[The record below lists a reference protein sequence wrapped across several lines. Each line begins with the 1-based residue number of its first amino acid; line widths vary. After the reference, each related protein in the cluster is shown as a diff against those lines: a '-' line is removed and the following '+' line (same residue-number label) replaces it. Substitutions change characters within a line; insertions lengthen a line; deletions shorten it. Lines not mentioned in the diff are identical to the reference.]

1 MQNKLIKISVIGKT
15 NAGKSTFINAIIG
28 ETISITNKK
37 VNTTQDLITGIIT
50 KNNTQIIFFDTP
62 GSNNLIKKNNY
73 FKKEFKTNIWESI
86 LICDIILYIIDVNK
100 YNFNEVSL
108 DLKKIDES
116 KKLIVLVFNK
126 IDLINTKNILKY
138 IEEINKL
145 RIVDSFFNISAKYK
159 KGLNKLLDF
168 LKNKAKKNNF
178 LYNEN
183 IVTNK
188 SDIFISNECTRNS
201 ILKYVHKEIPYNVII
216 KNVEYKILK
225 NNNIKIKQILEIKN
239 DRYKPIILGKKGQNI
254 KKIREHSQK
263 IISSILKEKVHLY
276 LQIKKTND

>member
-15 NAGKSTFINAIIG
+15 NAGKSTFVNAAVG

-50 KNNTQIIFFDTP
+50 KDDTQIIFFDTP

-73 FKKEFKTNIWESI
+73 FIKEFKTNIWESI
-86 LICDIILYIIDVNK
+86 QICDIILYIIDVNK
-100 YNFNEVSL
+100 YNYNEISL
-108 DLKKIDES
+108 DLKKINES

-126 IDLINTKNILKY
+126 IDLINTKNILQY
-138 IEEINKL
+138 IKELNDLK
-145 RIVDSFFNISAKYK
+145 IVNSFFNISAKYK
-159 KGLNKLLDF
+159 KGLNKLLNF
-168 LKNKAKKNNF
+168 LKNKAKKNKF
-178 LYNEN
+178 LYNEK

-188 SDIFISNECTRNS
+188 SDIFISNECTRNA
-201 ILKYVHKEIPYNVII
+201 ILKFVHKEIPYNVLIRNI
-216 KNVEYKILK
+216 EYRILK

-239 DRYKPIILGKKGQNI
+239 DRYKPIILGKNGQNI

-263 IISSILKEKVHLY
+263 FISSILKEKVHLY
-276 LQIKKTND
+276 LQVKKNK